1 MTKSDEIRRLMTVA
15 DCHEWR
21 KRQGEVSSM
30 AYLALLM
37 RIDALRKLE
46 GGNADQ

>member
-1 MTKSDEIRRLMTVA
+1 MTQTDEIRRLATVA
-15 DCHEWR
+15 ECHEWR
-21 KRQGEVSSM
+21 KRQGELSSM

-46 GGNADQ
+46 GGNADR